1 MKILLLL
8 SLSQLSILRSSTVLK
23 SQCSIVKLKVGVGGG
38 RGGTSIKR
46 WQLIQ
51 TP

>member
-1 MKILLLL
+1 MKTLLLL

-23 SQCSIVKLKVGVGGG
+23 SQCSIVKLKVGAAGEGGNFHKK
-38 RGGTSIKR
+38 TAA
-46 WQLIQ
+46 LIQ